1 MGFTPMIQQ
10 YLKIKAE
17 YQDCFLFFRLGDF
30 YEMFFEDAKR
40 AAQELEITLTSRDG
54 GGEERIPMCGVPFH
68 SAENY
73 IKSLVEKGYK
83 VAICE
88 QVEDPKSAKGVVK
101 REVVQLITPGTVME
115 GAMLDDEEN
124 NYLAVVTENEEDH
137 FSLAYTDMSTGETFV
152 MAIDNG
158 WNAVLSELVN
168 RPIKE
173 IVVEEDFSQLY
184 AENLREKLQF
194 PVSIAKRSTKDN
206 SMDLLV
212 EEISDT
218 NLRNTCI
225 LLYQYLY
232 HTQKRAIDHLKKAQ
246 VIELAEYMTLDMYS
260 QRNLEITNSL
270 MRKEKF
276 GSLLWVIDRTVTAMG
291 ARKLK
296 KWLERPLLTKSL
308 IERRLDLVTGFYQQF
323 FEREEIREALQS
335 IYDLERLSGR
345 VSFGNVNA
353 RDLIQLKRSLSK
365 VPMIKE
371 QLQQFDDPALHELAR
386 DLDPLPEL
394 YTLLETSISEDAPIS
409 ITDGNILKD
418 GYHAELDQYR
428 DASRNGK
435 HWIAELEQKEKQ
447 ETSIKSLK
455 IGFNKVFGYYIEVT
469 RPNLPMIPEG
479 RYQRKQTLTNAERFI
494 TEELKEKETLIL
506 EAEEQSVALEYQLFL
521 EIREKVK
528 QFIPALQRLADIISE
543 VDVLQSFATV
553 SEENNF
559 VRPTFSAE
567 RRINLEESRH
577 PVIEKVMKNEQ
588 FVPNSINLADDKHLL
603 LITGPNMSGK
613 STYMRQ
619 LALTVIMAQVGCY
632 VPATQAELAIVDQIF
647 TRIGAADDLVSGQS
661 TFMVEML
668 EANHAIQHATEN
680 SLILLDEIGRGT
692 STYDG
697 MALAQAIIEY
707 IHNHIHAKTLFST
720 HYHELTSLEES
731 LTALKNIHV
740 RAEEIEGKVVFLHQI
755 HEGAADE
762 SYGIHVAQLAGLPD
776 TLIQRANTI
785 LSQLE
790 GTEQSVQPVPEQ
802 KSNETNVYSMGQ
814 MAFFASEE
822 PVKQQPSK
830 KNHEIIER
838 LNKINLLE
846 MTPMD
851 AMNQLYQLQKK
862 AEELKGRN

>member
-1 MGFTPMIQQ
+1 MSYTPMIQQ
-10 YLKIKAE
+10 YLKIKAD

-30 YEMFFEDAKR
+30 YEMFFEDAKK
-40 AAQELEITLTSRDG
+40 AALELEITLTSRDG
-54 GGEERIPMCGVPFH
+54 GGDERIPMCGVPFH
-68 SAENY
+68 SAESY
-73 IKSLVEKGYK
+73 IKALIDKGYK

-88 QVEDPKSAKGVVK
+88 QVEDPKAAKGVVK

-115 GAMLDDEEN
+115 GNMLDDKEN
-124 NYLAVVTENEEDH
+124 NYLAVVTETTDQKFN
-137 FSLAYTDMSTGETFV
+137 LAYTDMSTGETFV
-152 MAIDNG
+152 MEIKRG
-158 WNAVLSELVN
+158 WSAVLSELYN

-173 IVVEEDFSQLY
+173 VVVEKDLAATYIDELKEKMQLTVSY
-184 AENLREKLQF
+184 AKKTTPDQAIAELVNDITDDRLRE
-194 PVSIAKRSTKDN
+194 
-206 SMDLLV
+206 
-212 EEISDT
+212 
-218 NLRNTCI
+218 TCMV
-225 LLYQYLY
+225 LYQYLY

-260 QRNLEITNSL
+260 QRNLEITSSL
-270 MRKEKF
+270 LRKEKY

-296 KWLERPLLTKSL
+296 KWLERPLLTQSL
-308 IERRLDLVTGFYQQF
+308 IEKRLDLVNGFYEQF

-335 IYDLERLSGR
+335 IYDMERLSGR

-353 RDLIQLKRSLSK
+353 RDLIQLKRSLAK
-365 VPMIKE
+365 VPYIKD
-371 QLQQFDDPALHELAR
+371 QLKQFDSKAVQALSDR
-386 DLDPLPEL
+386 MDPLPEL
-394 YTLLETSISEDAPIS
+394 YELLENSIAEDPPIS
-409 ITDGNILKD
+409 ITEGKLLKD
-418 GYHAELDQYR
+418 GYNQELDQYR

-435 HWIAELEQKEKQ
+435 HWIAELEQKEKA
-447 ETSIKSLK
+447 ETNIKSLK

-506 EAEEQSVALEYQLFL
+506 EAEEKSVELEYQLFL

-528 QFIPALQRLADIISE
+528 RFIPDLQQLAETLSE
-543 VDVLQSFATV
+543 IDVLQSFATV
-553 SEENNF
+553 SEENNY
-559 VRPTFSAE
+559 VRPNFTKDHH
-567 RRINLEESRH
+567 IYLEESRH
-577 PVIEKVMKNEQ
+577 PVVEKVMKGEQ
-588 FVPNSINLADDKHLL
+588 FVPNTIELADDKHLL

-619 LALTVIMAQVGCY
+619 LALTIIMAQVGCF
-632 VPATQAELAIVDQIF
+632 VPAQRAELSITDQIF

-668 EANHAIQHATEN
+668 EANHAIQHATN
-680 SLILLDEIGRGT
+680 DSLILLDEIGRGT

-707 IHNHIHAKTLFST
+707 IHDHIKAKTLFST
-720 HYHELTSLEES
+720 HYHELTSLEDNLS
-731 LTALKNIHV
+731 ALKNIHV

-776 TLIQRANTI
+776 ELIKRANII

-790 GTEQSVQPVPEQ
+790 GKSCDQSSSPVDRDKDDMTMEQI
-802 KSNETNVYSMGQ
+802 
-814 MAFFASEE
+814 AFFAPEE
-822 PVKQQPSK
+822 PVKKKEPSAYQ
-830 KNHEIIER
+830 EIVES
-838 LNKINLLE
+838 LQKIKLLE

-851 AMNQLYQLQKK
+851 AINELYQLQKK
-862 AEELKGRN
+862 AQGIKGRE